1 MVSSTYELLL
11 IVTGGTATEYFSRLT
26 NNKLLRARKGQL
38 PGITEQDCL
47 DQKSLLDQV
56 LHPELENAPF
66 AIDHGDLA
74 PQNIIVDSS
83 YNIKG

>member
-1 MVSSTYELLL
+1 M
-11 IVTGGTATEYFSRLT
+11 TGGTATEYFSRLT

-56 LHPELENAPF
+56 LHPELENALF

-74 PQNIIVDSS
+74 PQNIIVDSA

>member
-1 MVSSTYELLL
+1 M
-11 IVTGGTATEYFSRLT
+11 TGGTATEYFSRLT

-47 DQKSLLDQV
+47 D
-56 LHPELENAPF
+56 PELESAPF